1 MQLKEV
7 SRLLTKVSSG
17 QHLTVAE
24 TEEAFD
30 VLTTKDTEG
39 YFFTAL
45 AMGLLAKGITSDE
58 LLGFYR
64 SEANL
69 IPKINTGIKPSNITE
84 NSGTGGDKLKTFN
97 VSTAAALILAG
108 AGIYVPKQSYYAVT
122 GIGGSGDLFREF
134 GIDVVKTSNSTTIKQ
149 TLKKVGFVPYV
160 ANFLTQPSKMP
171 GILNFLK
178 KRGEIGL
185 NFITPFHLVANILA
199 PVKMERRIYGIFD
212 NKYSM
217 PLAQLMQK
225 LGYKKGLIVYGVSG
239 LDEVSNIGDTKIT
252 EFTTSK
258 IKQYT
263 VSPQDLGVKKALYKD
278 IKAVSREQNTIDFLR
293 VLYSKDK
300 GAKRD
305 PWFG

>member
-7 SRLLTKVSSG
+7 SQLLTKVSSE

-58 LLGFYR
+58 LMGFYR
-64 SEANL
+64 SETKL
-69 IPKINTGIKPSNITE
+69 IPKVNTGIKPSNITE

-97 VSTAAALILAG
+97 VSTAAAFILAG

-178 KRGEIGL
+178 KRGEINL

-199 PVKMERRIYGIFD
+199 PVKMERRIYGVFD
-212 NKYSM
+212 NKYSI

-225 LGYKKGLIVYGVSG
+225 LGYKKGLIVYGVGG

-252 EFTTSK
+252 EFTTSR

-263 VSPQDLGVKKALYKD
+263 VSPKDLGVKKALYKD
-278 IKAVSREQNTIDFLR
+278 VKAVNRDQNTIDFLR
-293 VLYSKDK
+293 NSD
-300 GAKRD
+300 
-305 PWFG
+305 